1 MTHKDTTLSNLVRYF
16 QAYMQGELNNEPARL
31 LCEYVE
37 SNFDLDDESNIK
49 EIFSDWLDRSDF
61 NNLGLS
67 GELGGITV
75 TQGIEECFVEYGQGE
90 HYSWLSLGVLLE
102 LAEIAET
109 TGNSA
114 PLPDWY
120 EPEWMGITQGL
131 AERLIQE
138 MDCAEATSILEE
150 YIAQVYCRDD
160 PYWEDAP
167 VERNFDSW
175 FEDPKKTLE
184 ELVEDRSPEERAK
197 LLNQY

>member
-1 MTHKDTTLSNLVRYF
+1 MNHKDTKLSNLVRYF
-16 QAYMQGELNNEPARL
+16 QAYMQDELNNEPARL
-31 LCEYVE
+31 LCEYLE
-37 SNFDLDDESNIK
+37 GNFDLDDESDIK

-61 NNLGLS
+61 NSRGLS

-75 TQGIEECFVEYGQGE
+75 TQGVEECFVEYGQGE
-90 HYSWLSLGVLLE
+90 DYLWLSLGALLG

-109 TGNSA
+109 TGNPA

-120 EPEWMGITQGL
+120 EPGWMGITQGL

-138 MDCAEATSILEE
+138 MDCAEATSILKG
-150 YIAQVYCRDD
+150 YIAHVYGGDD
-160 PYWEDAP
+160 P

-175 FEDPKKTLE
+175 FDDPKTTLE
-184 ELVEDRSPEERAK
+184 ELVEDRSPAERAK